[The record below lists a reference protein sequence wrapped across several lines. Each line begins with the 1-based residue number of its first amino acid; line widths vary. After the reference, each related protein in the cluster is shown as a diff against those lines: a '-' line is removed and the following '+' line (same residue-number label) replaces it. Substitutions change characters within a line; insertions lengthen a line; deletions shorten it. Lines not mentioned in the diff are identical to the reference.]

1 MLEPWPSRLTAH
13 ALAVV
18 GLLPCVL
25 QVLITRCRPPT
36 TPPFALI
43 CLTRIFAAASAGLS
57 NGAMLPLESKAHPI
71 TIGFFAS
78 VAALPPVAP
87 ATAATPIAAPR
98 STARP
103 PHLVVRFTAPPL
115 VYPAPAVVELYYGF
129 AWLNGSVTTT
139 RRSFSTPRAATSIG
153 SCCQRDPGSSASEK
167 ISRSKRPSQRSASKI
182 GPNSITPSP
191 GRTRSLVFRV
201 GSRRSATWTP

>member
-1 MLEPWPSRLTAH
+1 MMLDPWPSRLTAH

-18 GLLPCVL
+18 GLFPCVL

-57 NGAMLPLESKAHPI
+57 NGAILPLESKAHPI

-78 VAALPPVAP
+78 VAARPPVAP
-87 ATAATPIAAPR
+87 AIAANATATPT

-103 PHLVVRFTAPPL
+103 PHLVVLFTAPPL
-115 VYPAPAVVELYYGF
+115 VCPAL
-129 AWLNGSVTTT
+129 
-139 RRSFSTPRAATSIG
+139 
-153 SCCQRDPGSSASEK
+153 QK
-167 ISRSKRPSQRSASKI
+167 Q
-182 GPNSITPSP
+182 
-191 GRTRSLVFRV
+191 
-201 GSRRSATWTP
+201 